1 MARRRKKGGRNKRIR
16 RYSVAR
22 GGVRLQIMNKPL
34 INHNLNCYK
43 SETKQLEKNT
53 LPSLTQP
60 DLSLTV
66 RQIIS
71 RARQGLIDPIQ
82 KPNTFYSGTMP
93 DLKGLDLVELQELQ
107 QRADSMEKELQI
119 KVDDTRRRYKR
130 DTVSES
136 SVSTQTDPGYRDWK
150 TDRKST
156 RLNSSHRSLSR
167 MPSSA

>member
-1 MARRRKKGGRNKRIR
+1 M
-16 RYSVAR
+16 S
-22 GGVRLQIMNKPL
+22 KPL

-82 KPNTFYSGTMP
+82 KPQNFYSGELP
-93 DLKGLDLVELQELQ
+93 DLKGLDMVELQELQ
-107 QRADSMEKELQI
+107 QQANLMEKELQK

-130 DTVSES
+130 NTVPQPD
-136 SVSTQTDPGYRDWK
+136 VSAQTDSDTG
-150 TDRKST
+150 TV
-156 RLNSSHRSLSR
+156 
-167 MPSSA
+167 

>member
-1 MARRRKKGGRNKRIR
+1 MI
-16 RYSVAR
+16 
-22 GGVRLQIMNKPL
+22 KPL

-82 KPNTFYSGTMP
+82 KPNIFYSGTMP

-107 QRADSMEKELQI
+107 QRADSMEIELQK
-119 KVDDTRRRYKR
+119 KVDDARRSYKR
-130 DTVSES
+130 NTVSES
-136 SVSTQTDPGYRDWK
+136 GVSTQTDPDTG
-150 TDRKST
+150 TV
-156 RLNSSHRSLSR
+156 
-167 MPSSA
+167 

>member
-1 MARRRKKGGRNKRIR
+1 
-16 RYSVAR
+16 
-22 GGVRLQIMNKPL
+22 MNKPL

-82 KPNTFYSGTMP
+82 KPQTFYSGTMP
-93 DLKGLDLVELQELQ
+93 DLKGLDMVELQELQ
-107 QRADSMEKELQI
+107 QRANSMEKELQI
-119 KVDDTRRRYKR
+119 KVDDTRRSYKR
-130 DTVSES
+130 DTVEKSNL
-136 SVSTQTDPGYRDWK
+136 STQTDTNAG
-150 TDRKST
+150 TV
-156 RLNSSHRSLSR
+156 
-167 MPSSA
+167 

>member
-1 MARRRKKGGRNKRIR
+1 
-16 RYSVAR
+16 
-22 GGVRLQIMNKPL
+22 MNKPL
-34 INHNLNCYK
+34 IKHNLNCYK

-107 QRADSMEKELQI
+107 QQANSMEKELQI

-130 DTVSES
+130 NTVSES
-136 SVSTQTDPGYRDWK
+136 SVSTQTDPDTG
-150 TDRKST
+150 TV
-156 RLNSSHRSLSR
+156 
-167 MPSSA
+167 